1 MNFGGVM
8 VQRRTTV
15 STLKSSRLYCSASSS
30 LVGIIVIFV
39 CLLIFSAFM
48 TKFDAP
54 EPLVVVM
61 SSIALCVGA
70 YTGGYIA
77 SKRRR
82 QNGLLLGVLTGIII
96 YCIIF
101 FLGMIFARNSISLSF
116 INKMIMTVIC
126 AAIGGVVGVNSKG
139 KRY

>member
-1 MNFGGVM
+1 M